1 MPSSAVF
8 YKMFNME
15 EPTKAWKQK
24 KIPLEEFERITGPLY
39 ASVSHAFPMFYEIL
53 MSTRFD
59 MGR

>member
-1 MPSSAVF
+1 
-8 YKMFNME
+8 MFNME

-53 MSTRFD
+53 MSARFD
-59 MGR
+59 MDR